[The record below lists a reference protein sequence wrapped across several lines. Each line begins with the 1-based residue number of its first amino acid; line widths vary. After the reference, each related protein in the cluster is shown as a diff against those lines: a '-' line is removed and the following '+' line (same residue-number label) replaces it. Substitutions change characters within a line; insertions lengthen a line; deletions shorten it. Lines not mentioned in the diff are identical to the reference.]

1 MDTLTFRRLLHLNY
15 EFYQKFGAAFAA
27 TRRRIQ
33 PGVRRVI
40 QGLPVGGRLLD
51 IGCGS
56 GALAL
61 ELDRLWITGSYLGLD
76 FSAEL
81 LTEARTA
88 LRAATPGGVD
98 IRFAQ
103 ADLTDAEWVD
113 GIAGFPVDVVLAF
126 AVLHHL
132 PDAEV
137 RLRVLRQVNELLP
150 EGGVFIHSEWQF
162 QHSDKLMARR
172 VPWESIG
179 IDEAQ
184 LDAGDTL
191 LDWRYALPDQPE
203 QVGLRY
209 VHLFSREELAELA
222 AQAGFT
228 VESEFESDG
237 EGGRLGLYQAWRKVS
252 QN

>member
-1 MDTLTFRRLLHLNY
+1 
-15 EFYQKFGAAFAA
+15 
-27 TRRRIQ
+27 
-33 PGVRRVI
+33 VRRVI

-81 LTEARTA
+81 LMEARTA
-88 LRAATPGGVD
+88 LHAVTPGGVD
-98 IRFAQ
+98 VRFAQ
-103 ADLTDAEWVD
+103 TDLTDAEWVD

-162 QHSDKLMARR
+162 QHSAKLMARPR
-172 VPWESIG
+172 RDSRLKASLNQMGKAGGWGCTRPGEKSAEISGKVPGWRG
-179 IDEAQ
+179 VRGC
-184 LDAGDTL
+184 GDDWHTRRDKIRAAAL
-191 LDWRYALPDQPE
+191 LY
-203 QVGLRY
+203 G
-209 VHLFSREELAELA
+209 
-222 AQAGFT
+222 T
-228 VESEFESDG
+228 
-237 EGGRLGLYQAWRKVS
+237 
-252 QN
+252 

>member
-33 PGVRRVI
+33 PGVRKVI

-51 IGCGS
+51 LGCGS

-61 ELDRLWITGSYLGLD
+61 ELDRLWVTGSYLGLD

-81 LTEARTA
+81 LAEARQA

-103 ADLTDAEWVD
+103 ADLTGVDWVD
-113 GIAGFPVDVVLAF
+113 LAAATPVDCVLAF

-132 PDAEV
+132 PDAAM
-137 RLRVLRQVNELLP
+137 RLKVLRQVNELLP
-150 EGGVFIHSEWQF
+150 DGGVFIHSEWQF

-172 VPWESIG
+172 VPWESVG

-191 LDWRYALPDQPE
+191 LDWRYALP
-203 QVGLRY
+203 
-209 VHLFSREELAELA
+209 
-222 AQAGFT
+222 
-228 VESEFESDG
+228 
-237 EGGRLGLYQAWRKVS
+237 
-252 QN
+252 

>member
-1 MDTLTFRRLLHLNY
+1 M
-15 EFYQKFGAAFAA
+15 
-27 TRRRIQ
+27 
-33 PGVRRVI
+33 I

-81 LTEARTA
+81 LMEARTA

-203 QVGLRY
+203 QVGSALCAPVQPR
-209 VHLFSREELAELA
+209 
-222 AQAGFT
+222 GT
-228 VESEFESDG
+228 G
-237 EGGRLGLYQAWRKVS
+237 
-252 QN
+252 